1 MGKCVPGMPC
11 YSNES
16 SVIVYTTYP
25 AGCSSCNPSTGGC
38 VALPIS
44 SAYLYY
50 GGPNLP
56 YSGVNTEDTLTV
68 ALQKIDERISDVGI
82 FEAFMA
88 AIINDPELKA
98 RFCEQ
103 VLECTP

>member
-1 MGKCVPGMPC
+1 MAKCVPGMPC
-11 YSNES
+11 YDNPS

-25 AGCSSCNPSTGGC
+25 AGCSSCYGSNNNC

-68 ALQKIDERISDVGI
+68 ALQKIDDRISDVNI

-88 AIINDPELKA
+88 AIINDAELKA
-98 RFCEQ
+98 RLCEQ
-103 VLECTP
+103 LSDCP